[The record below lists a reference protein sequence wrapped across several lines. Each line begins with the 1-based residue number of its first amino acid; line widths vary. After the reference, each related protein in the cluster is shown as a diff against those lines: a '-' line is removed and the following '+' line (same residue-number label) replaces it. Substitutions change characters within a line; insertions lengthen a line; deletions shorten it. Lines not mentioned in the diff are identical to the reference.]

1 MEDIILTSLTEY
13 GGLTGFA
20 VFLVYLHFRMVKR
33 FDLLTDSF
41 QSQIN
46 GLQERHDARED
57 DIRTRY
63 DSVISNYNKERDELL
78 QGIGAKLTALVTEIK
93 EGREDMDK
101 HYESINAE
109 FVRKIME
116 EKK

>member
-1 MEDIILTSLTEY
+1 MDDVILTALTEY

-33 FDLLTDSF
+33 FDSLTDSF
-41 QSQIN
+41 QSQIA
-46 GLQERHDARED
+46 GLQSRHDARED

-63 DSVISNYNKERDELL
+63 DAVITTYNKERDELI
-78 QGIGAKLTALVTEIK
+78 QGIGIKLDALVVEIK
-93 EGREDMDK
+93 AGREDMAK